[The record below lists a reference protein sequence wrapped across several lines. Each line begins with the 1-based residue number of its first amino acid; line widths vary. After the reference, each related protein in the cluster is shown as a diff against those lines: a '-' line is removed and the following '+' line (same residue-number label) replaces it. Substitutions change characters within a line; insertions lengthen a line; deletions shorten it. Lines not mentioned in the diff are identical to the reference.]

1 MSNKVLEHIAKE
13 YDSVRKGVKSVMG
26 GKVLEYEAK
35 TPNAATLCGTA
46 YCKEMKEFWKAGQK
60 DGKKVGKKVG
70 FLQSEFSRRL
80 EKNLLTQQSRLRR
93 KQDALFRKSQI
104 L

>member
-46 YCKEMKEFWKAGQK
+46 YCKEMKELWKA
-60 DGKKVGKKVG
+60 GKKVG
-70 FLQSEFSRRL
+70 FLQSEFSRRP
-80 EKNLLTQQSRLRR
+80 EKTLLTQQSRLRR

>member
-26 GKVLEYEAK
+26 GKVLEYEEK

-60 DGKKVGKKVG
+60 DGKKVG

-80 EKNLLTQQSRLRR
+80 EKTLLTQQSRLRR

>member
-60 DGKKVGKKVG
+60 DWKKVG
-70 FLQSEFSRRL
+70 FLQSEFSRRP
-80 EKNLLTQQSRLRR
+80 EKTLLTQQSRLRR

>member
-60 DGKKVGKKVG
+60 DGKKVG
-70 FLQSEFSRRL
+70 FLQSEFSRRP